1 MKRLGIV
8 LAVFAVVLFTGTA
21 LAQEQTG
28 QIVGKITADGGESL
42 PGVSIEIKG
51 PSGTLVAVTDAKG
64 DYRFARVTP
73 GAYKL
78 TARLQGFQTY
88 EASRISVALGD
99 RATVNVTLKISS
111 VMETVVVTGERVQIA
126 VGENSTTATM
136 ASEQISLLPKG
147 RDFTSIVAQ
156 AAGASQETL
165 MLGGISIDGA
175 SGSENRFV
183 IDGVDTTQPQDGLSG
198 QQMITDF
205 IEEVQ
210 VKSAGYSA
218 EFGGALGGVI
228 NAITKSGTNEFH
240 GFVGLY
246 YGDSSLNSN
255 ANGDDR
261 PVYQQSWPG
270 YYRTY
275 DKDDATSIE
284 PGFALGGPII
294 QDKLWFFAG
303 YNPNIRKDTRVPYGS
318 TTGYDMDRINHFFS
332 ANLKGNVGSK
342 FVYKISANI
351 SPFEQDGNLPAFDGS
366 TPAEADLDVNTDIP
380 TSSYS
385 AYADFVPTNNFYVS
399 GRLGMYETD
408 TETGGLDATNRIS
421 FTAGIAPFPTDSPLY
436 KPTGFTSV
444 PLASFRQTDE
454 DSWKRT
460 SAGFDL
466 NLFAT
471 ALGSHSFKAGVQ
483 YELIKNKVVFGDNGN
498 FFETRWGLS
507 DRFGQGVRGT
517 YGSVAVYRFQT
528 VGSAESTNIGL
539 FIQDTWAIHPNFT
552 LNLGVR
558 TEQERVPNYGFEKDP
573 TLPEYAM
580 EFNFED
586 KLAPRLGFSWDVT
599 GKQQL
604 KAYGSYGTYYDIT
617 KLEMPRGS
625 FGADRWITHVYPIN
639 EGRQD
644 WTQWAA
650 NCGLSDNLQPAQNP
664 CGNYFG
670 VASKNRDLRRPTD
683 PTDSIDPDLQPMENR
698 EFQLGLDYQLTK
710 NSVVSARYVNK
721 KLINTIEDIG
731 YLVFYDD
738 GTSGEEYITG
748 NPGKGIVAGDP
759 DGAGP
764 LPAQPEAIRDYEAIE
779 LTFNKRFSNNYS
791 LRASYVYSSLTGNYS
806 GLASSDEFGR
816 TDPNVARYFDGLA
829 YGFASDGS
837 LVDGE
842 LNTDRPHAFEVQGVY
857 QAPWGTNV
865 GLNFSYASGS
875 PVSTDASFNGVN
887 FFPNGRNDMGRLSA
901 ITQTDLLLAHPF
913 KIGDFSLELSLNVI
927 NLFDEAEVTRVG
939 NVKYFDDV
947 CDATACDGSNAEYF
961 GTIVPYNY
969 DALMEAYYGGPEEAK
984 AAMVPSYGRPLAF
997 QGPRTFRFGLK
1008 FIF

>member
-1 MKRLGIV
+1 MKRLGV
-8 LAVFAVVLFTGTA
+8 LIAVCAVVLFTGTA

-88 EASRISVALGD
+88 EASRIAVALGD

-126 VGENSTTATM
+126 VGENSTTATL

-147 RDFTSIVAQ
+147 RDFTSVVAQ
-156 AAGASQETL
+156 APGASNENL

-261 PVYQQSWPG
+261 PVYQESWPG

-275 DKDDATSIE
+275 DKDDSTALE
-284 PGFALGGPII
+284 PGFSLGGPIV
-294 QDKLWFFAG
+294 KENLWFFLG
-303 YNPNIRKDTRVPYGS
+303 YNPNIRSDSRTPYQQ
-318 TTGYDMDRINHFFS
+318 TTSYDIDRINHFFT
-332 ANLKGNVGSK
+332 ANLKGNIGSK
-342 FVYKISANI
+342 FVYKVAANVT
-351 SPFEQDGNLPAFDGS
+351 PFQQDNNLPAFDGS
-366 TPAEADLDVNTDIP
+366 TPADADLEVTTKIP

-385 AYADFVPTNNFYVS
+385 AYADFVPTSNFYVS
-399 GRLGMYETD
+399 GRVGLYDTD
-408 TETGGLDATNRIS
+408 TETSGVDATTNYRFRNGVI
-421 FTAGIAPFPTDSPLY
+421 PVPTTDPRY
-436 KPTGFTSV
+436 RPTGFVSAPTFNS
-444 PLASFRQTDE
+444 TDT
-454 DSWKRT
+454 DSWKRQ
-460 SAGFDL
+460 SAGVDANYFL
-466 NLFAT
+466 N

-483 YELIKNKVVFGDNGN
+483 YELIKNEVSTGENGN
-498 FFETRWGLS
+498 DFEIRWGLS
-507 DRFGQGVRGT
+507 DRYGLGVKGT
-517 YGSVAVYRFQT
+517 YGSVAIRRFRT
-528 VGSAESTNIGL
+528 EGAAESTNIGL
-539 FIQDTWAIHPNFT
+539 FIQDTWNVTPNLT

-558 TEQERVPNYGFEKDP
+558 TEQERIPNYGAARDP
-573 TLPEYAM
+573 SLPENAI
-580 EFNFED
+580 EFDFED

-599 GKQQL
+599 GKQQV
-604 KAYGSYGTYYDIT
+604 KVYGSYGTYYDIT

-625 FGADRWITHVYPIN
+625 FGADQWVTHVYPLN
-639 EGRQD
+639 TLD
-644 WTQWAA
+644 WQTLNAGCSLA
-650 NCGLSDNLQPAQNP
+650 ENNLTQNP
-664 CGNYFG
+664 CPALG
-670 VASKNRDLRRPTD
+670 AQKTRDLRAPTD
-683 PTDSIDPDLQPMENR
+683 PRTAIDPDLQPMENR
-698 EFQLGLDYQLTK
+698 EFQLGVDYQLTK

-731 YLVFYDD
+731 YLVFYPD

-748 NPGKGIVAGDP
+748 NPGKGLVAGDP

-779 LTFNKRFSNNYS
+779 LTFNKRFANSYS
-791 LRASYVYSSLTGNYS
+791 FRAAYVYSKLTGNYS

-829 YGFASDGS
+829 YGFDSNGS
-837 LVDGE
+837 LVDGS
-842 LNTDRPHAFEVQGVY
+842 LNTDRPHAFEVQGIY
-857 QAPWGTNV
+857 EAPWGTNV
-865 GLNFSYASGS
+865 GLNFSYATGS
-875 PVSTDASFNGVN
+875 PVSTDAQFNGVN

-913 KIGDFSLELSLNVI
+913 KIGDFRLELSLNVI
-927 NLFDEAEVTRVG
+927 NLLDENTVIREG
-939 NVKYFDDV
+939 NVQYFEDV
-947 CDATACDGSNAEYF
+947 CTITDCDGTNDQYF
-961 GTIVPYNY
+961 GDIVPYDY
-969 DALMEAYYGGPEEAK
+969 GTLMAAGGATPN
-984 AAMVPSYGRPLAF
+984 PSYGRPLAY
-997 QGPRTFRFGLK
+997 QAPRTFRFGLK